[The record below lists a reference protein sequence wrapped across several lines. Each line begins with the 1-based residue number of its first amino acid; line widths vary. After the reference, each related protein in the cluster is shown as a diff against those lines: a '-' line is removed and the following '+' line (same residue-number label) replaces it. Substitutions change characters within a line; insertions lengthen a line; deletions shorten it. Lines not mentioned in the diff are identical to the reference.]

1 MKTAKTILIAFVLN
15 LSFSAFEFFGG
26 IFTGSVSIISDA
38 LHDMGDAISIGL
50 SFCLEKKSR
59 KQPDK
64 FHTFGYARYSVLGGF
79 ITTLILIFGSLIV
92 ISNAVKRIINPVE
105 INYTG
110 MIIFAVIGAVV
121 NFVAALFTHSDDSLN
136 HKAVSLHMFEDVL
149 GWLTVL
155 VGAVVMKF
163 KDFSLIDPILS
174 ICVSVFI
181 LVHAVKNL
189 IPALNI
195 FLEKAPD
202 GISSDTIYQCILNIN
217 GVIDAHDIR
226 VWSLDENTVC
236 ATMHIVTNSAFIKSE
251 VRKSLLEL
259 GVANITLE
267 IETTSEICP
276 EQHIVSN

>member
-15 LSFSAFEFFGG
+15 LSFSAFEFIGG
-26 IFTGSVSIISDA
+26 ILTGSVSIISDA

-50 SFCLEKKSR
+50 SFFLEKKSQ

-64 FHTFGYARYSVLGGF
+64 FHTFGYARYSVLGSF
-79 ITTLILIFGSLIV
+79 ITTLILISGSLIV
-92 ISNAVKRIINPVE
+92 IYNAVKRIINPVE
-105 INYTG
+105 IDYTG
-110 MIIFAVIGAVV
+110 MIIFAAIGVCV
-121 NFVAALFTHSDDSLN
+121 NSAAAFFTHKGDSLN
-136 HKAVSLHMFEDVL
+136 QKAVSLHMFEDVL

-163 KDFSLIDPILS
+163 TNFSLIDPILS

-181 LVHAVKNL
+181 LIHAVKHL

-202 GISSDTIYQCILNIN
+202 SINSDTIHQCVITVD
-217 GVIDAHDIR
+217 GVTDVYDIH

-236 ATMHIVTNSAFIKSE
+236 TTMHITTDSDPTKIKSD
-251 VRKSLLEL
+251 VRKALFNLGINHATLEL
-259 GVANITLE
+259 EGSTN
-267 IETTSEICP
+267 
-276 EQHIVSN
+276 